1 MTAENTPAFDPKLV
15 DRVQGLLR
23 APKLEWP
30 IIAAEQTT
38 VKALFTRYAMVLA
51 AIPVLSTLAND
62 LVFSHRGPVSALM
75 AAIVGY
81 ALALLGTY
89 VIGIVIDG
97 LAQNFGSEK
106 NIVQSMK
113 LAVYAMTPA
122 WLAGILNVIGL
133 DWLAWLIGLYGFYL
147 FYLGLAPLKLT
158 PADKMVVYTI
168 VVVLVGI
175 VLNAV
180 IWGLIGA
187 VIASFMIVGAGATAF
202 ALS

>member
-1 MTAENTPAFDPKLV
+1 MTTENPPALDPNLV
-15 DRVQGLLR
+15 DRVKGLLLR
-23 APKLEWP
+23 PKLEWP
-30 IIAAEQTT
+30 VIAAETTT

-51 AIPVLSTLAND
+51 AIPALSTLAHE
-62 LVFSHRGPVSALM
+62 LGFEREGVLPSLLAAAL
-75 AAIVGY
+75 GY
-81 ALALLGTY
+81 AMSLLSVY

-113 LAVYAMTPA
+113 LAVYSMTPA
-122 WLAGILNVIGL
+122 WVAGILNLIGL
-133 DWLAWLIGLYGFYL
+133 DGLAWLIGLYGFYL
-147 FYLGLAPLKLT
+147 LYLGLAPLKLT
-158 PADKMVVYTI
+158 PADKMVAYTI

-175 VLNAV
+175 VLNVV

-187 VIASFMIVGAGATAF
+187 VIASFVIVGAGATAF